1 MFSQLGRSATMAF
14 PGSDN
19 TMTAPIQFGLYVPQ
33 PNITVGSREIV
44 RSAAGAMTPLPAHAV
59 DPAFELSKSILC
71 AADAAGFDIIL
82 FAERH
87 LGPDLEAWI
96 MASAIGSCT
105 HRIRSMVAVHPGL
118 WHPALIAKMAASLD
132 RVSSGRMAIN
142 LVTGW
147 NEVEHRMFGGSAM
160 PASDDRY
167 VRAEEYIEILRGL
180 WTTTPYSYAGRF
192 YQLDA
197 VELRLRPA
205 TPAPP
210 DIFTASRSE
219 RGLDMVAKYADWWF
233 LDFPKTVQNAQEVME
248 SLKRAIDDMDR
259 RAAQHGR
266 KVRYAFNPFVA
277 FGASEEAAMEET
289 LEVLMST
296 DPDADGRK
304 IRSRVAPALKAGCI
318 GPADKIREQIM
329 TFHGMGIELLL
340 LKFVPTLEEV
350 GRIRDELIDPLRDR
364 APAPLKAAV

>member
-1 MFSQLGRSATMAF
+1 MT
-14 PGSDN
+14 
-19 TMTAPIQFGLYVPQ
+19 TAPLQFGLYVPQ

-44 RSAAGAMTPLPAHAV
+44 RSVAGAMAPLAPQAV
-59 DPAFELSKSILC
+59 DPAFEISKSVLC

-96 MASAIGSCT
+96 MASAIGAAT
-105 HRIRSMVAVHPGL
+105 RRIRSMVAVHPGL
-118 WHPALIAKMAASLD
+118 WHPTLIAKMAASLD
-132 RVSSGRMAIN
+132 RISSGRMAIN

-147 NEVEHRMFGGSAM
+147 NEVEHRMFGGSSM

-180 WTTTPYSYAGRF
+180 WTTSPFSYRGRF
-192 YQLDA
+192 YELDN
-197 VELRLRPA
+197 VEVRLRPA
-205 TPAPP
+205 TPSPP

-219 RGLDMVAKYADWWF
+219 RGLDMVAKHADWWF
-233 LDFPKTVQNAQEVME
+233 LDFPKTVLNAQEMLD
-248 SLKRAIDDMDR
+248 SLRRAIDDMDR
-259 RAAQHGR
+259 RAARHGR

-277 FGASEEAAMEET
+277 FGPSEAAAMEDI
-289 LEVLMST
+289 LKVLMST

-304 IRSRVAPALKAGCI
+304 IRSRVTPALKAGCV
-318 GPADKIREQIM
+318 GPADKIREQM
-329 TFHGMGIELLL
+329 MRFRALGIELLL

-350 GRIRDELIDPLRDR
+350 ARIRAELIDPLRTEHSI
-364 APAPLKAAV
+364 PAPLAATV